1 MKIKI
6 HHDKTVSFL
15 KKNHQCKG
23 EKQMDVCSNNNVK
36 TDVMDCAENN
46 VTEKTT
52 DDAALSIT
60 EITIEEVSIDGIC
73 GVY

>member
-1 MKIKI
+1 
-6 HHDKTVSFL
+6 
-15 KKNHQCKG
+15 
-23 EKQMDVCSNNNVK
+23 MDVCRNNNVK
-36 TDVMDCAENN
+36 TDVVDRAENDIA
-46 VTEKTT
+46 EKTT